1 MTERERQV
9 VVDLLR
15 SAPDPTSMSVTE
27 LRAMFDQT
35 GTITKPPENV
45 VLEQTKLGGVCAEW
59 SSTPDADPASV
70 LLYLHGGGFY
80 FGSAASHRGLVTQL
94 GSLAGVRTLALEYR
108 LAPENKFPCQIE
120 DAVAAYRDLLDQG
133 LDPAR
138 IAIAGDSAGAGLAI
152 ATLVALRDGALPLP
166 GATLCF
172 SPWVDMTLG
181 GESMWIKAGLDPV
194 VSREALSQMA
204 SHVVTDHQRWD
215 PRASPILA
223 DLAGLPPILIQVGSH
238 EVLLDDATRLAARL
252 AVSDV
257 AVRLEVWPRMPH
269 VWQLYSGILSEGW
282 DALRQAADF
291 VRERIQLATQPGED
305 RP

>member
-15 SAPDPTSMSVTE
+15 SAPDPTSMSIAE
-27 LRAMFDQT
+27 LRTMFDQT

-45 VLEQTKLGGVCAEW
+45 VLEQTRIGGVCAEW
-59 SSTPDADPASV
+59 SFTPDADPTSV
-70 LLYLHGGGFY
+70 VLYLHGGGFH
-80 FGSAASHRGLVTQL
+80 FGSVASHRGLVTQL

-108 LAPENKFPCQIE
+108 LAPEHRFPCQIE
-120 DAVAAYRDLLDQG
+120 DATAAYRDLLDQG

-138 IAIAGDSAGAGLAI
+138 IAIAGDSAGGGLAI
-152 ATLVALRDGALPLP
+152 AMLVAARDAALPMP
-166 GATLCF
+166 GATLCL
-172 SPWVDMTLG
+172 SPWVDMTLR
-181 GESMWIKAGLDPV
+181 GESMWIKEALDPV
-194 VSREALSQMA
+194 VSRKELSRIT
-204 SHVVTDHQRWD
+204 SRVVTDHQRWD

-223 DLAGLPPILIQVGSH
+223 DLTGLPPVLIQVGSH

-252 AVSDV
+252 AYCDV

-269 VWQLYSGILSEGW
+269 VWHLYSGMLSEGW

-291 VRERIQLATQPGED
+291 VHTRI
-305 RP
+305 R